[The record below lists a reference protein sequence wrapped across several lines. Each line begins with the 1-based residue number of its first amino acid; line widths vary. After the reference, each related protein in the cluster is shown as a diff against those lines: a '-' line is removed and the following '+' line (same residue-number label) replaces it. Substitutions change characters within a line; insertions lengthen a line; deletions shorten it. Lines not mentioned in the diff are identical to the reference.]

1 MKQIG
6 VQHPEKQ
13 LLQILDLMDCLGA
26 KQSDLV
32 RAAMYLGLNQIK
44 EVAARDKE
52 SAQELLATT
61 AFKVMQ

>member
-13 LLQILDLMDCLGA
+13 LLQISDLMDCLGA

-32 RAAMYLGLNQIK
+32 RAAMYLGLQQIR
-44 EVAARDKE
+44 ELSARDKD
-52 SAQELLATT
+52 SAQELIAVT

>member
-13 LLQILDLMDCLGA
+13 LLQISDLMDCLGV

-32 RAAMYLGLNQIK
+32 RAAMYLGLQQIR
-44 EVAARDKE
+44 ELSSRDKD
-52 SAQELLATT
+52 SAQELIAVT

>member
-13 LLQILDLMDCLGA
+13 ILQINDLMDCLGA
-26 KQSDLV
+26 KQSEVV
-32 RAAMYLGLNQIK
+32 RAAMFLGLQQIK
-44 EVAARDKE
+44 ELSARDK
-52 SAQELLATT
+52 SAAQELVAIT

>member
-13 LLQILDLMDCLGA
+13 LLQISDLMDCLGV

-32 RAAMYLGLNQIK
+32 RAAMYLGLQQIR
-44 EVAARDKE
+44 ELSARDKD
-52 SAQELLATT
+52 SAQDLIAVT

>member
-13 LLQILDLMDCLGA
+13 LLQISDLMDCLGA

-32 RAAMYLGLNQIK
+32 RAAMYLGLKQIR

>member
-6 VQHPEKQ
+6 EQHPEKQ

>member
-13 LLQILDLMDCLGA
+13 LLQISDLMDCLGA

-32 RAAMYLGLNQIK
+32 RAAMHLGLQQIR
-44 EVAARDKE
+44 EVAARDKGA
-52 SAQELLATT
+52 AQELVAFT

>member
-13 LLQILDLMDCLGA
+13 LLQISDLMDCLGA